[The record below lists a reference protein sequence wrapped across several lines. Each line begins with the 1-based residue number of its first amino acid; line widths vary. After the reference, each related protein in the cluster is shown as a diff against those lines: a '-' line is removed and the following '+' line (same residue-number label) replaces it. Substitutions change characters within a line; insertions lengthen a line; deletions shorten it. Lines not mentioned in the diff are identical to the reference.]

1 MSQFRFEVATADD
14 DAELRQVLAATPMPG
29 LVSVSYR
36 REPSYFGAA
45 VVSGGFHQVL
55 AVRDAQAD
63 RIAGFV
69 SRAIRSMF
77 VNGTQEPIGFLSG
90 LRALPEYR
98 NRGLLARGI
107 VYLRRLHADG
117 RAKLYL
123 ATIAEGNDGAIRLL
137 TSGRTGLPTFHPAG
151 QYLGL
156 ALPIPTRSRG
166 ASLAAGELTLG
177 EAGREDLSEIL
188 QFLRKWGPRRQFFP
202 DYRDED
208 FFRADAT
215 FKDLAPRDILLAR
228 RKGQLIGTIGAWDQ
242 HGFKQSIVEG
252 YGTALKWVSPV
263 YNLWAQFRARPAI
276 PRPGSELRYLTA
288 AIPVVADD
296 NEEVFLAL
304 LRAVL
309 ARASGGEYQYLMLGL
324 HDRDPLLPAA
334 RKLGGRTYAGRLY
347 LACWEDGE
355 ELRQSLDDR
364 TPYLELGSM

>member
-1 MSQFRFEVATADD
+1 M
-14 DAELRQVLAATPMPG
+14 
-29 LVSVSYR
+29 
-36 REPSYFGAA
+36 
-45 VVSGGFHQVL
+45 L

-77 VNGTQEPIGFLSG
+77 VNGSPEPIGYLSG

-107 VYLRRLHADG
+107 VYLRRLHSDG

-137 TSGRTGLPTFHPAG
+137 TSGRTGLPTFHSAG

-166 ASLAAGELTLG
+166 ASLAAGELTLS
-177 EAGREDLSEIL
+177 EARREDLSEIL

-252 YGTALKWVSPV
+252 YGTALKWFSPV
-263 YNLWAQFRARPAI
+263 YNLWSQFRARPAI
-276 PRPGSELRYLTA
+276 PRPGSELRYLTCGDPRGRRRQRGSLSGA
-288 AIPVVADD
+288 PAGRAGTGVGGRISVSDAWTARSRSATARCPQARRKD
-296 NEEVFLAL
+296 VF
-304 LRAVL
+304 RAVIF
-309 ARASGGEYQYLMLGL
+309 GV
-324 HDRDPLLPAA
+324 
-334 RKLGGRTYAGRLY
+334 LGG
-347 LACWEDGE
+347 W
-355 ELRQSLDDR
+355 
-364 TPYLELGSM
+364 